1 MNELPKKL
9 HGLESFERR
18 LAHPIFH
25 LSPVVVQI
33 HDRERRS
40 INPRVLHQ
48 G

>member
-1 MNELPKKL
+1 MNQLPKKL
-9 HGLESFERR
+9 HGLEPLERR
-18 LAHPIFH
+18 LTHPIIHFT
-25 LSPVVVQI
+25 PIVVQI